1 MRQNPGRVR
10 RGRRARG
17 PVRGPARPA
26 RPAGSRPGATDTTA
40 AGAGVVLEGADV
52 VVAGHFSAKRK
63 DVAALMDAAA
73 ADLTARGARV
83 VGLVVQRRGV
93 SDGGAGKMHLPYSS
107 RTLMSYGKV
116 RELAA
121 LCERSGV
128 DAVVFLNVLTQRQQS
143 VLTRLFGCPA
153 VSLTEG
159 PPSAAGDTGPR
170 PGAPD
175 SGTTDRP

>member
-1 MRQNPGRVR
+1 MHQNPGRVR

-17 PVRGPARPA
+17 PVRTPARPERPARA
-26 RPAGSRPGATDTTA
+26 RPGVADTTA

-52 VVAGHFSAKRK
+52 VVAGHLSAKRK
-63 DVAALMDAAA
+63 DFAALMDTAE

-83 VGLVVQRRGV
+83 VGRVVQRRGV
-93 SDGGAGKMHLPYSS
+93 SDGGVRKMHLPYSS

-121 LCERSGV
+121 LCERSGA
-128 DAVVFLNVLTQRQQS
+128 DAVVFLNVLTERQHL
-143 VLTRLFGCPA
+143 VLTRLLGCPA
-153 VSLTEG
+153 VSLTEA
-159 PPSAAGDTGPR
+159 PPSAAADTGPH

-175 SGTTDRP
+175 SGTTGRP